1 VEGRSEAAE
10 KGDNQGR
17 VPMKVDQWL
26 KSNVADS
33 RELLD
38 SGYAGAQSA
47 VKDALKREDVQADL
61 TKSAHDAWKAAAIGA
76 FVGSVTGYLS
86 EDEKPLQGALAGA
99 LLGGVLA
106 LGGLMAWGT
115 RRLIA
120 AAATGAMDKVHT
132 TRDEQWLAH
141 NPVAY
146 G

>member
-1 VEGRSEAAE
+1 
-10 KGDNQGR
+10 
-17 VPMKVDQWL
+17 MKVDHWL
-26 KSNVADS
+26 KSNVAAS

-38 SGYAGAQSA
+38 SGYEGAHGA
-47 VKDALKREDVQADL
+47 VKEALQREDVQADL
-61 TKSAHDAWKAAAIGA
+61 AHSAHGAWKAAALGA
-76 FVGSVTGYLS
+76 FVGSLTGYLS
-86 EDEKPLQGALAGA
+86 DDEKPLQGALAGA
-99 LLGGVLA
+99 LVGGALA

-120 AAATGAMDKVHT
+120 AKNVNT

>member
-1 VEGRSEAAE
+1 
-10 KGDNQGR
+10 
-17 VPMKVDQWL
+17 MKVDHWL

-38 SGYAGAQSA
+38 PGYEGAHGA
-47 VKDALKREDVQADL
+47 VKEALQREDVQADL
-61 TKSAHDAWKAAAIGA
+61 AHSAHGAWKAAAIGA
-76 FVGSVTGYLS
+76 FVGSLTGYLS
-86 EDEKPLQGALAGA
+86 DDEKPLQGALAGA
-99 LLGGVLA
+99 LVGGALA

-120 AAATGAMDKVHT
+120 AAATGAAKNVHS
-132 TRDEQWLAH
+132 TRDEQWLAR

>member
-1 VEGRSEAAE
+1 
-10 KGDNQGR
+10 
-17 VPMKVDQWL
+17 MKVDHWL

-38 SGYAGAQSA
+38 SGYEGAHGA
-47 VKDALKREDVQADL
+47 VKEALQREDVQADL
-61 TKSAHDAWKAAAIGA
+61 AHSAHGAWKAAAIGA
-76 FVGSVTGYLS
+76 FVGSLTGYLS
-86 EDEKPLQGALAGA
+86 DDEKPLQGALAGA
-99 LLGGVLA
+99 LVGGALA

-120 AAATGAMDKVHT
+120 AAATGAARNVHS
-132 TRDEQWLAH
+132 TRDEQWLAR

>member
-1 VEGRSEAAE
+1 
-10 KGDNQGR
+10 
-17 VPMKVDQWL
+17 MKVDHWL

-38 SGYAGAQSA
+38 SGYAGAHQA
-47 VKDALKREDVQADL
+47 VTEALKREDVQADL
-61 TKSAHDAWKAAAIGA
+61 ARSAHEAWRAAAIGA
-76 FVGSVTGYLS
+76 VVGSVTGYLN
-86 EDEKPLQGALAGA
+86 EDEKPLLGALAGA
-99 LLGGVLA
+99 LVGGGLA

-120 AAATGAMDKVHT
+120 AAAVGAVKHVNS
-132 TRDEQWLAH
+132 TRDEQWLSR

>member
-1 VEGRSEAAE
+1 
-10 KGDNQGR
+10 
-17 VPMKVDQWL
+17 MKVDHWL
-26 KSNVADS
+26 KSNVAAS

-38 SGYAGAQSA
+38 SGYEGAHGA
-47 VKDALKREDVQADL
+47 VKEALQREDVQADL
-61 TKSAHDAWKAAAIGA
+61 AHSAHGAWKAAALGA
-76 FVGSVTGYLS
+76 FVGSLTGYLS
-86 EDEKPLQGALAGA
+86 DDEKPLQGALAGA
-99 LLGGVLA
+99 LVGGALA

-120 AAATGAMDKVHT
+120 AAATGAAKNVNT

>member
-1 VEGRSEAAE
+1 
-10 KGDNQGR
+10 
-17 VPMKVDQWL
+17 MKVDHWL

-38 SGYAGAQSA
+38 SGYEGAYGA
-47 VKDALKREDVQADL
+47 VKAALQREDVQTDL
-61 TKSAHDAWKAAAIGA
+61 ARSAHGAWRAAAIGA
-76 FVGSVTGYLS
+76 LAGSVAAYLS
-86 EDEKPLQGALAGA
+86 EEEKPLQAALAGA
-99 LLGGVLA
+99 LMGGALA

-120 AAATGAMDKVHT
+120 AAATGAVKNVNT
-132 TRDEQWLAH
+132 TRDEQWLSR